1 MSIKVRVRFRD
12 DSEQLL
18 MKLAGLSA
26 GAHVVGLVV
35 FSLLPRFMTP
45 PRPPT
50 TTIATIVPA
59 SALFPGPPSPVP
71 QAPRA
76 GPTPSERA
84 EEAKKA
90 LEKKPAPPPPVKP
103 EPKKPAVK
111 KKEEPKPRPRVD
123 ETIPPLESPP
133 KKEEAPLDEPQ
144 GAPASGATGSEPPDA
159 EEPGGISFGQGG
171 EGAPGGVPS
180 IGSSAFPYDYYR
192 ASLVALLQSNW
203 RRPAAPGGLDQTL
216 GCRVRFTILKSG
228 IIQDPR
234 IVAPSGNPA
243 LDQSA
248 LRAVYDSNPLPPLPF
263 QYGHTSVSAEVL
275 FELTPD

>member
-1 MSIKVRVRFRD
+1 
-12 DSEQLL
+12 

-26 GAHVVGLVV
+26 VAHVAGLVL
-35 FSLLPRFMTP
+35 FSVLPRFMTP

-71 QAPRA
+71 QAPRT

-90 LEKKPAPPPPVKP
+90 LQKKP
-103 EPKKPAVK
+103 EPKKPAAKAK
-111 KKEEPKPRPRVD
+111 KPEPKPRVD

-133 KKEEAPLDEPQ
+133 EKKEEMPAALEEP
-144 GAPASGATGSEPPDA
+144 APAEAAPAGPETDETDEG
-159 EEPGGISFGQGG
+159 GGIRFGAGG
-171 EGAPGGVPS
+171 EGAPGGIPS

-203 RRPAAPGGLDQTL
+203 RRPAAPGGLGRTL

-228 IIQDPR
+228 IIQEPR
-234 IVAPSGNPA
+234 IVEPSGNPA